1 MIVIILYLLPA
12 LFFGWSLGANDAA
25 NVFGPPVASKLVKY
39 KNAVL
44 LSALF
49 IILGAVLQGKNGME
63 TMKEVSSYSLL
74 SSSLSVLSAALTMT
88 IMTYLKVPVSSSQA
102 IVGAIIGMNLSTNNA
117 VNWSVISKLVL
128 AWVGTPLGGLA
139 IGFVSYK
146 FSIIYFKKIKSPL
159 NQDKILKILA
169 ITFGC
174 YGSYALGANN
184 VANITGVFA
193 NHFGTTACAII
204 GGFAIA
210 VGVLTYSKRVMYS
223 VGKEIANLDYFSSTM
238 VIFAESLTVWIYA
251 LLGIPV
257 STSQAVVGAV
267 LGTSIAAG
275 NAQIRTKQV
284 FKIVIAWVNTPI
296 SAGLIAIAFTLIF
309 KLFGIYF

>member
-1 MIVIILYLLPA
+1 MILIFFYLLPA

-39 KNAVL
+39 RNAIL

-49 IILGAVLQGKNGME
+49 IVLGAILQGKNGME

-88 IMTYLKVPVSSSQA
+88 LMTYLKVPVSSSQA
-102 IVGAIIGMNLSTNNA
+102 IVGAIIGMNIATNNA
-117 VNWSVISKLVL
+117 VNWSIISKLVL
-128 AWVGTPLGGLA
+128 AWVGTPLGGIFL
-139 IGFVSYK
+139 GFVSYK
-146 FSIIYFKKIKSPL
+146 FSIVYFKKIKSPL
-159 NQDKILKILA
+159 LQDRVLKIMA

-193 NHFGTTACAII
+193 NHLGTSASAII

-210 VGVLTYSKRVMYS
+210 AGVLTFSKRVMYS

-238 VIFAESLTVWIYA
+238 VVFAESLTVWIYA
-251 LLGIPV
+251 LVGIPV

-275 NAQIRTKQV
+275 NAQISKKQV
-284 FKIVIAWVNTPI
+284 FKIIIAWINTPV
-296 SAGLIAIAFTLIF
+296 SAGLIAIALTLLLRWFNVYI
-309 KLFGIYF
+309 

>member
-1 MIVIILYLLPA
+1 
-12 LFFGWSLGANDAA
+12 
-25 NVFGPPVASKLVKY
+25 
-39 KNAVL
+39 
-44 LSALF
+44 
-49 IILGAVLQGKNGME
+49 
-63 TMKEVSSYSLL
+63 
-74 SSSLSVLSAALTMT
+74 
-88 IMTYLKVPVSSSQA
+88 MTYLKVPVSSSQA

-117 VNWSVISKLVL
+117 VNWSIISKLVL

-159 NQDKILKILA
+159 FQDKILKILA

-193 NHFGTTACAII
+193 NHFGTTTCDII

-210 VGVLTYSKRVMYS
+210 VGVLTYSKRVMYA
-223 VGKEIANLDYFSSTM
+223 VGKEIANLDYFSATM

-251 LLGIPV
+251 LVRKPV
-257 STSQAVVGAV
+257 STAQAVVGAV

-275 NAQIRTKQV
+275 NAQISTKQV
-284 FKIVIAWVNTPI
+284 LKIIIAWVNTPI
-296 SAGLIAIAFTLIF
+296 SAGVIAFCLTLLLR
-309 KLFGIYF
+309 LFNIYI